1 MSIVGTSYH
10 DPQEWKADK
19 KEVSRCQESIECQNR
34 TIRRAE
40 KFAGVLRQSIDKTEE
55 RLELEEQDFLR
66 HNAPIL
72 NIVNNLTV
80 RMDEVDKLQA
90 QITQQNNNAAALIQQ
105 LIDQKRS
112 TAQSGIDWYNE
123 AAAQF
128 VLIEYNRDYLKFAEI
143 DVNNLRARIEQ
154 GKTVDWTSAAMQGQ
168 AERLLSDIYLIGLK
182 VIERGKQ
189 YEECQEKCVQLAM
202 KILEQAS
209 EFRDKGK
216 LYGYHIGRDVDYWTS
231 NSLENVEQEVQEI
244 LEEIKAKVNNSDFQ
258 TTELNALLARLDNLA
273 QEKDNI
279 IDCAMENA
287 RRSERV
293 QAEVRHAVELL
304 VDRHDFKLVGANYEM
319 GDERRP
325 FIARMRR
332 DTDGMEVEF
341 VCGYDS
347 TTGQYKL
354 AHLMNAEAYSDQNVR
369 DAIEQDL
376 TQSLIDA
383 GLQITSSQTC
393 GAKNLAAYDEE
404 NPTVDAQTNAQL
416 KVTPLGYVR

>member
-10 DPQEWKADK
+10 DPQEWNADK
-19 KEVSRCQESIECQNR
+19 KEVSRCQESIQCQER
-34 TIRRAE
+34 TILKAE
-40 KFAGVLRQSIDKTEE
+40 AFVGVLRQSIDKMEE
-55 RLELEEQDFLR
+55 RLEMGKQDFL
-66 HNAPIL
+66 HENAPVL
-72 NIVNNLTV
+72 GVVNSLTV

-90 QITQQNNNAAALIQQ
+90 QITRQNNNVAELIQQ
-105 LIDQKRS
+105 LIDQKRA

-128 VLIEYNRDYLKFAEI
+128 VLMEYNRDYLKFAKIEM
-143 DVNNLRARIEQ
+143 NNLRARIEQ
-154 GKTVDWTSAAMQGQ
+154 GKTVDWTSDAMQSQ
-168 AERLLSDIYLIGLK
+168 AERLLSDIYLIGLQ
-182 VIERGKQ
+182 VVERKNK
-189 YEECQEKCVQLAM
+189 YEECQQKCVQLAM
-202 KILEQAS
+202 SILEQAS
-209 EFRDKGK
+209 EFRDKGV
-216 LYGYHIGRDVDYWTS
+216 LYGYHIGHDVDYWTS
-231 NSLENVEQEVQEI
+231 SSLRSVEQEVQNILDEI
-244 LEEIKAKVNNSDFQ
+244 TTNINEPDFQ
-258 TTELNALLARLDNLA
+258 TAELNVLMAKLTSLA
-273 QEKDNI
+273 QEKDKI

-293 QAEVRHAVELL
+293 QAEVRHAVDLL
-304 VDRHDFKLVGANYEM
+304 VDRHDFRLVGANYEL

-354 AHLMNAEAYSDQNVR
+354 AHSMNSLAYSDQNVR

-383 GLQITSSQTC
+383 GLQITSNQTC
-393 GAKNLAAYDEE
+393 GAKEMAEYDEE
-404 NPTVDAQTNAQL
+404 NPTVDVLTNEQL
-416 KVTPLGYVR
+416 NVSPLGYTR

>member
-19 KEVSRCQESIECQNR
+19 KEVSRCQESIQCQER
-34 TIRRAE
+34 TILRAE
-40 KFAGVLRQSIDKTEE
+40 TFVGVLRQSIDRMEE
-55 RLELEEQDFLR
+55 RLEMEKQDFLR
-66 HNAPIL
+66 DNAPVL
-72 NIVNNLTV
+72 NMVNSLTI

-90 QITQQNNNAAALIQQ
+90 QITQQNNNVAELIRQ
-105 LIDQKRS
+105 LIDQKRA
-112 TAQSGIDWYNE
+112 TAESGIDWYNE

-143 DVNNLRARIEQ
+143 EMGNLRARIEQ
-154 GKTVDWTSAAMQGQ
+154 GKVVDWTSAAMQAQ
-168 AERLLSDIYLIGLK
+168 AERLLSDVYLIGLQ
-182 VIERGKQ
+182 VVERRSQ
-189 YEECQEKCVQLAM
+189 YEECQQKCVQQAM
-202 KILEQAS
+202 SILEQAS
-209 EFRDKGK
+209 EFRNNGV
-216 LYGYHIGRDVDYWTS
+216 LYGYHIGQDVDYWTS
-231 NSLENVEQEVQEI
+231 NALRSVEQEVQNIMDKIQE
-244 LEEIKAKVNNSDFQ
+244 KVNDSTFQ
-258 TTELNALLARLDNLA
+258 TNELNAMLARLKELA
-273 QEKDNI
+273 LEKDKI

-293 QAEVRHAVELL
+293 QAEVRHAAELL
-304 VDRHDFKLVGANYEM
+304 VDRHDFKLEGANYEL

-354 AHLMNAEAYSDQNVR
+354 AHSMNSLAYSDQNVR
-369 DAIEQDL
+369 DTIEREL

-383 GLQITSSQTC
+383 GLQITSTQTC
-393 GAKNLAAYDEE
+393 GAKNLTEYDEE
-404 NPTVDAQTNAQL
+404 NPRVDAQTNAQL
-416 KVTPLGYVR
+416 NVSPLGYA